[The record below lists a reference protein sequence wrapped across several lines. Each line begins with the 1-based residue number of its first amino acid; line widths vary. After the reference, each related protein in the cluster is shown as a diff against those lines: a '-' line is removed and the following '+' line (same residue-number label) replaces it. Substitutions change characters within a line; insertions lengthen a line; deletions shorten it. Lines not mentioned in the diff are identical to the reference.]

1 MTWFA
6 VNPAA
11 VGIGTIGG
19 AADGCGAWAGGVA
32 AEEPG
37 RSLAM
42 WTILSLAIALAT
54 LAFTA
59 LATALFFSVVGSSP
73 ASAAAV
79 GCQATGIGDASA
91 SSSSP
96 SLARPNSLA
105 KGLVAAGRSL
115 LATSVSTLMPAL
127 RAASSEFADGT
138 APRLV
143 TSASANA

>member
-6 VNPAA
+6 VSPAA

-19 AADGCGAWAGGVA
+19 AADCCVARAA
-32 AEEPG
+32 AEVG

-59 LATALFFSVVGSSP
+59 LATALVFSVFGSRL
-73 ASAAAV
+73 ASAGAF
-79 GCQATGIGDASA
+79 GCQATGISDASA

-105 KGLVAAGRSL
+105 TGVVAGGRAV
-115 LATSVSTLMPAL
+115 LA
-127 RAASSEFADGT
+127 R
-138 APRLV
+138 
-143 TSASANA
+143 